1 MKRLNLESIIYK
13 EDKYFV
19 AQCLSVDVSSF
30 GDTKKEAIAQLE
42 DALNLYFTEN
52 KKPEVQIVSRVE
64 VFNFSIPS
72 SYA

>member
-30 GDTKKEAIAQLE
+30 GNTKKEAMSQLE
-42 DALNLYFTEN
+42 DALNLYFDEN
-52 KKPEVQIVSRVE
+52 EKPEIQKVSRVE
-64 VFNFSIPS
+64 TFNLSMIG

>member
-30 GDTKKEAIAQLE
+30 GNTKKEAISQLE
-42 DALNLYFTEN
+42 DALNLYFDEN
-52 KKPEVQIVSRVE
+52 EKPEIQKVSRVE
-64 VFNFSIPS
+64 TFNLSMIG

>member
-30 GDTKKEAIAQLE
+30 GNTKKEAMSQLE
-42 DALNLYFTEN
+42 DALNLYFDEN
-52 KKPEVQIVSRVE
+52 EKPKIQKISGVE
-64 VFNFSIPS
+64 VFNFSMS
-72 SYA
+72 GSYA